1 MTWRGGDSGNTGVRE
16 AYDATTAAY
25 TDVTISKM
33 TTGSNITGDLTNTC
47 YVNIYARRNANGD
60 GCVII
65 KKSDLS
71 FDKSSAPYYT
81 DAYSSAIIME
91 ETTYANTPKL
101 NSVGQSEL
109 LSNDLHNTYMATFS
123 APFPTVAPEGVTA
136 YYATK
141 ENEYV
146 TLNAI
151 STEESIPANTGVI
164 LIAEQNGNAVMLP
177 AAGETAASIGTNLF
191 GHSAGANK
199 SMTGIS
205 NAYLLTNGAQG
216 VGFYRC
222 AGGTLSANKSYLQLE
237 SAKQAISI
245 SFANGTTSIEG
256 IELDSEKPALIYDFM
271 GRRVKN
277 IGKGMYIVNGKKIA
291 K

>member
-1 MTWRGGDSGNTGVRE
+1 MRTGG
-16 AYDATTAAY
+16 
-25 TDVTISKM
+25 
-33 TTGSNITGDLTNTC
+33 NITGDLSNTC

-91 ETTYANTPKL
+91 EATYANTPKL
-101 NSVGQSEL
+101 NSVGQGEL
-109 LSNDLHNTYMATFS
+109 LSEDLHNTYMATFS
-123 APFPTVAPEGVTA
+123 APFPTVTPEGVVA
-136 YYATK
+136 YFATK
-141 ENEYV
+141 DNEYV
-146 TLNAI
+146 ILNAI
-151 STEESIPANTGVI
+151 AENEAIPANTGVI
-164 LIAEQNGNAVMLP
+164 LVATENGNAVMLP
-177 AAGETAASIGTNLF
+177 AADETTATIDSNLF
-191 GHSAGANK
+191 GHSAGADK
-199 SMTGIS
+199 SMNGVA

-222 AGGTLSANKSYLQLE
+222 SGGTLSANKSYLQLE
-237 SAKQAISI
+237 SAQQSLRMRIGD
-245 SFANGTTSIEG
+245 NTTG
-256 IELDSEKPALIYDFM
+256 IESPVLDSEESMQIYDLM

-277 IGKGMYIVNGKKIA
+277 PEKGIYIVNGKKVI